1 MFRMKGLHGGGR
13 PEGSPAGFQSV
24 PERHALYR
32 GREPCGHLEERSIGR
47 RFPSPLTPRCQEH
60 SAILPSDSPDAEI
73 VLAHMVWCMS
83 SVFEPCA
90 SSVVNECPSSGGAVE
105 EMSS

>member
-1 MFRMKGLHGGGR
+1 MKGLHGGCR
-13 PEGSPAGFQSV
+13 PGGPLAGFQSV
-24 PERHALYR
+24 PERDALYR
-32 GREPCGHLEERSIGR
+32 GREPCGHLEERPIGR
-47 RFPSPLTPRCQEH
+47 RVLSPLTPRCQEH

-83 SVFEPCA
+83 SVFEPCVLA
-90 SSVVNECPSSGGAVE
+90 VVNECPRSGGVVE